1 MQSAAKA
8 SEPNAKTERPARS
21 EDELDYCVEGVCHD
35 LEQAARGDHTAWAL
49 SNAMATVDAH
59 HQNTK
64 VGPISAVQ
72 RDKLLFSVIRAQ
84 LGAIE
89 HLPKSYNRKQIDRGM
104 QALAGQIMLWAE
116 TREESAR
123 RPPHVLA
130 DLRDYAR
137 MFRNDL
143 HNISIREEIDRRAWE
158 RRERHIQPL
167 RSRA

>member
-1 MQSAAKA
+1 MA
-8 SEPNAKTERPARS
+8 S
-21 EDELDYCVEGVCHD
+21 
-35 LEQAARGDHTAWAL
+35 
-49 SNAMATVDAH
+49 VDAH
-59 HQNTK
+59 YRSAK
-64 VGPISAVQ
+64 SEPISVDE
-72 RDKLLFSVIRAQ
+72 RDRLLLSVIRAQ
-84 LGAIE
+84 LGAIK

-143 HNISIREEIDRRAWE
+143 RNISIREEMDRRDWA
-158 RRERHIQPL
+158 RRDRHIQQL
-167 RSRA
+167 RNGV